1 MKSDHAFVPF
11 LAAEAEEKYADGV
24 ILGCPYEDPGAFRH
38 GAKDAPAAIRDFS
51 HHISSYHPD
60 TGRDLARWAVA
71 DKDCLKENE
80 YVGSAEMNET
90 AVFSQLEE
98 TAFSVFRDKR
108 FLLTLGGTRAISYPL
123 IKAAKKT
130 YPKLKVIS
138 LDAHTGR
145 EKRGE
150 YVTHDNVFTSITEDY
165 FPKSDLYQWGSR
177 VGSEYA
183 VRDCKVRQFYAPPHV
198 KKGVLEQMHKLYKY
212 PVYLTI
218 DIDVMDPPFAPGSG
232 HPVYG
237 GIGTAE
243 LFETIALLQS
253 LNVVGMDLTEI
264 VPAYDKSGIT
274 GVLGATI
281 VKEALIHFL
290 PKFKKR
296 P

>member
-1 MKSDHAFVPF
+1 MKSDHGFVPF
-11 LAAEAEEKYADGV
+11 LAAEAEEKYADAV
-24 ILGCPYEDPGAFRH
+24 ILGCPYEDPGAFRR
-38 GAKDAPAAIRDFS
+38 GAKDAPQAMRDFS
-51 HHISSYHPD
+51 RHISTYHPD
-60 TGRDLARWAVA
+60 SGRDLNRWAVA
-71 DKDCLKENE
+71 DKDCIVQNENNEHHEKEE
-80 YVGSAEMNET
+80 
-90 AVFSQLEE
+90 AVFSCLEE
-98 TAFSVFRDKR
+98 AAFSVLRDKR
-108 FLLTLGGTRAISYPL
+108 FLLTLGGTRAIAYPL
-123 IKAAKKT
+123 IKAAKRM

-138 LDAHTGR
+138 LDAHTGK
-145 EKRGE
+145 EKRGA
-150 YVTHDNVFTSITEDY
+150 YVSHDNVFTALTEDF
-165 FPKSDLYQWGSR
+165 FPKGDLYQWGSR

-183 VRDCKVRQFYAPPHV
+183 VKDCKVRQFYTPPHV

-243 LFETIALLQS
+243 LFETVALLQS

-274 GVLGATI
+274 TVLGATL

>member
-1 MKSDHAFVPF
+1 MKSDQGFVPF
-11 LAAEAEEKYADGV
+11 LSAEAEEKYADAV
-24 ILGCPYEDPGAFRH
+24 IMGCPYEDPGAFRR
-38 GAKDAPAAIRDFS
+38 GAKDAPQAMRDFS
-51 HHISSYHPD
+51 RHISTYHPD
-60 TGRDLARWAVA
+60 SGRDLKRWAVA
-71 DKDCLKENE
+71 DKDCIEQNEN
-80 YVGSAEMNET
+80 NEN
-90 AVFSQLEE
+90 AVFSRLEE
-98 TAFSVFRDKR
+98 TAFSVLRDKR
-108 FLLTLGGTRAISYPL
+108 FLLTLGGTRAIAYPL

-145 EKRGE
+145 ETRLE
-150 YVTHDNVFTSITEDY
+150 YVSHDNVFTALTEDF

-177 VGSEYA
+177 VGSESA
-183 VRDCKVRQFYAPPHV
+183 VKDCKVRQFYAPPHV

-274 GVLGATI
+274 AVLGATI